1 MTICYN
7 VLVNKNKAHTNRKGG
22 NGMLTVKLNNGNESN
37 NEDRTFY
44 INDVQDLKR
53 VMDNILDD
61 FQRCVENEMSE
72 DRIALERLVDAAGVT
87 DVNELEDWIKDAY
100 EVMDALRS
108 SDFDSVDEMTE
119 RIESLSTAI
128 DDAYDYIDSARDAL
142 NYVR

>member
-1 MTICYN
+1 
-7 VLVNKNKAHTNRKGG
+7 
-22 NGMLTVKLNNGNESN
+22 MLTVKLNNGNESN